1 MVHVDVEYSETI
13 TEQGTSLFTPIS
25 GEPKPIYGEI
35 ITVPINRTFNRDP

>member
-25 GEPKPIYGEI
+25 GEPKNIRFAQNKKSWYKRV
-35 ITVPINRTFNRDP
+35 TTHF